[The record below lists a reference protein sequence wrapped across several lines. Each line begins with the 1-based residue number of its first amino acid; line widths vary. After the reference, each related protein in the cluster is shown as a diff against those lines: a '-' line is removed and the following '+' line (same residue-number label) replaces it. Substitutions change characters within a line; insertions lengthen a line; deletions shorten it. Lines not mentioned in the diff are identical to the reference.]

1 MARKADT
8 NEEVT
13 MVEKTEEKEIV
24 PYSDEDRV
32 EIPPLFY
39 DKDKYSAPVHV
50 GVNGKMYSIPRGV
63 AGLKV
68 PRVVAE
74 ILQQS
79 EYQKQMAGNFMNSIE
94 GVKNLGNF

>member
-1 MARKADT
+1 MARTKA
-8 NEEVT
+8 EEV
-13 MVEKTEEKEIV
+13 MEEVREEVKEIV
-24 PYSDEDRV
+24 PYSEEDRV

-79 EYQKQMAGNFMNSIE
+79 EYQKQMAGIYSASIE
-94 GVKNLGNF
+94 GVKNLGDF

>member
-13 MVEKTEEKEIV
+13 MTEEVKEKEIV

-39 DKDKYSAPVHV
+39 DKDRYSSPVIV
-50 GVNGKMYSIPRGV
+50 GVNGKMYSIPRGIS
-63 AGLKV
+63 GIKV
-68 PRVVAE
+68 PRAVKE
-74 ILQQS
+74 ILDQS
-79 EYQKQMAGNFMNSIE
+79 EYQKQMAGNFMHSIE